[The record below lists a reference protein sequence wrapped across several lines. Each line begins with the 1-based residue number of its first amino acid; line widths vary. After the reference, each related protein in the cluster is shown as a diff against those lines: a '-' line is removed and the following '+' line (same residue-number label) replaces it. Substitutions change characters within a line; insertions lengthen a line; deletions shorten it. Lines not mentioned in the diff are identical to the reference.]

1 MRYGRAIILV
11 LMVALAGAAAMLW
24 WGRSAGPRP
33 PGEADGGGQLRTTMR
48 TEPRSFNRL
57 VANDGA
63 TGAVGWLID
72 SPLVSIDPR
81 TFDLV
86 PVLAETVTASD
97 DGRTWTIVLR
107 EGVRFS
113 DGAPFTAADVLFTLD
128 AIYDRRSGSVL
139 AEALQVNGQPLT
151 ASAPDPHTVV
161 LTAAAPLGAGLRMLA
176 DVPIL
181 PKHKLEAAL
190 AGGRFREAR
199 SLSTPTNE
207 LVGLGPFV
215 LHAYRPGER
224 LTFRRNPRYW
234 RRDREGSTLPYVDE
248 VTIDIVPDQNAEVL
262 RLFGGQSDAMYVPL
276 RPEDLPEA
284 RRLEK
289 DGRLTLYGVGEGV
302 STDFLWLNLVPGAN
316 RTKPWLQR
324 LELRQAISLAIDRRA
339 FADTVY
345 LGEGV
350 PVSAPVTPGNRRWH
364 AADLP
369 VPKLD
374 VARARE
380 LLASIGVRDRNGD
393 GMAEAAAGQP
403 ARITL
408 LTHKGNTVRARAASV
423 IQHDLRSIGLRV
435 DVVSLDLPAL
445 IDRWTRRDYEA
456 IYFGTQVNDT
466 DPAALMDLW
475 LSSGAFHV
483 WHPNQPRPAT
493 AWEAEIDR
501 LMLRQTTT
509 MDEAVRRRL
518 FNRVQHIFAD
528 HLPVIHVAVPRL
540 TVASSARVRGFRP
553 GPLHP
558 YLLWQAST
566 IQLQR

>member
-11 LMVALAGAAAMLW
+11 LILALAGAAAMLW
-24 WGRSAGPRP
+24 WGRSAGPP
-33 PGEADGGGQLRTTMR
+33 LPTDTGGALRTTMR

-57 VANDGA
+57 VANDAA
-63 TGAVGWLID
+63 TGTVSWLID
-72 SPLVSIDPR
+72 APLVSMDPR

-86 PVLAETVTASD
+86 PILAEALTPSD
-97 DGRTWTIVLR
+97 EGRTWTIALR

-113 DGAPFTAADVLFTLD
+113 DGTPFTAADVLFTLQ
-128 AIYDRRSGSVL
+128 AIYDSRSGSVL
-139 AEALQVNGQPLT
+139 AKALEVNGQPL
-151 ASAPDPHTVV
+151 AAAAPDSHTVV

-199 SLSTPTNE
+199 SLSTPPKD

-234 RRDREGSTLPYVDE
+234 RRDQQRRALPYLDE

-284 RRLEK
+284 RRLEQ
-289 DGRLTLYGVGEGV
+289 DGRLTLYDVGEGV
-302 STDFLWLNLVPGAN
+302 NADFLWLNLVPGAN
-316 RTKPWLQR
+316 RAKPWLQR
-324 LELRQAISLAIDRRA
+324 LELRQAISLGIDRRA

-350 PVSAPVTPGNRRWH
+350 PIAGPVTPGNPTWH
-364 AADLP
+364 ARDLP
-369 VPKLD
+369 VPKPD

-380 LLASIGVRDRNGD
+380 LLASIDLRDRNGD
-393 GMAEAAAGQP
+393 GIVETAAGQP
-403 ARITL
+403 ARLTL

-423 IQHDLRSIGLRV
+423 IQHDLRAIGLRV

-445 IDRWTRRDYEA
+445 IDRWTHGDYEA
-456 IYFGTQVNDT
+456 IYFGTQANDT
-466 DPAALMDLW
+466 DPAAMMDLW

-483 WHPNQPRPAT
+483 WHPNQARPAT

-509 MDEAVRRRL
+509 LDESVRRRL

-528 HLPVIHVAVPRL
+528 HLPVIYFAAPRL
-540 TVASSARVRGFRP
+540 TVATSSRVRGFRP

-558 YLLWQAST
+558 YLLWQAGT
-566 IQLQR
+566 IRLER